1 LGSVIWVALGGAVG
15 AVGRYG
21 ISLLPWKG
29 AFPLLTLATNFL
41 GAVAI
46 GFLSGL
52 FSQRLLGER
61 GKLFWQTGV
70 CGSFT
75 TFSTFS
81 RMPLQ
86 VSKATTSAPSSSTA
100 LMIFSRT
107 PALGQPV
114 TSRRGRPAGSLS
126 LPRRTARRQRWRR
139 PSTRKWRGSTL
150 RRMRLTSTT
159 GCAG

>member
-1 LGSVIWVALGGAVG
+1 MGSVIWVALGGAVG

-70 CGSFT
+70 CGGFT

-81 RMPLQ
+81 LEAVTLFQIRQVFAGRGLCPPQRGPL
-86 VSKATTSAPSSSTA
+86 
-100 LMIFSRT
+100 
-107 PALGQPV
+107 
-114 TSRRGRPAGSLS
+114 RGRGAVGPVPGPGGGPFVKA
-126 LPRRTARRQRWRR
+126 
-139 PSTRKWRGSTL
+139 
-150 RRMRLTSTT
+150 
-159 GCAG
+159 

>member
-1 LGSVIWVALGGAVG
+1 MIWVALGGAVG

-70 CGSFT
+70 CGGFT

-81 RMPLQ
+81 LE
-86 VSKATTSAPSSSTA
+86 
-100 LMIFSRT
+100 
-107 PALGQPV
+107 ALGLFEE
-114 TSRRGRPAGSLS
+114 GRTAAGCAYIALS
-126 LPRRTARRQRWRR
+126 LGLCLMGVWLGRALGARV
-139 PSTRKWRGSTL
+139 G
-150 RRMRLTSTT
+150 
-159 GCAG
+159 A